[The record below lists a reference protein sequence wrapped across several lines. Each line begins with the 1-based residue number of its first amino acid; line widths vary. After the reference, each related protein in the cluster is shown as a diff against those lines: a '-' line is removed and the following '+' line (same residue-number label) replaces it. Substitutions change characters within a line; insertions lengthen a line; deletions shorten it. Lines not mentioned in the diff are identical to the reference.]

1 MIVCVRTRVL
11 LLLTGLYFAQGLP
24 FGFFTQAIPV
34 LLRDAGL
41 SLTAISL
48 TSVLYLPWGV
58 KFLWAPAVDRI
69 GTRRQWLL
77 ATQLGSAGVA
87 FALAATDLTGSLRW
101 LFVAIAAINL
111 LSATQDVAT
120 DGLAVRLLGPRER
133 GLGNGI
139 QTGAYR
145 LGMIAG
151 GGGLLWIYADGG
163 WRVLLLTLGGLIL
176 LCTVPVVFLAREGVP
191 DGAPPTVE
199 SVPTV
204 EPVPAVEAVP
214 TVEAVPAGGLS
225 VAWWHRLRR
234 PGVIGLIALLAA
246 YKFGNAMVSAIAGP
260 FLHDAGLGLKEI
272 ALVGGAL
279 SSAGALLGSALGAWW
294 AFHYGRRAALLV
306 GGIAQTVTIGLYV
319 TAALGVGGF
328 PMVVAANLTEHV
340 FGGAATVAL
349 FTLMMDASERAHAGA
364 DYTLLAC
371 AVVAAQG
378 VAGFAG
384 GAAGDLLGYA
394 ATFGIGMVLSG
405 IGCWILVRALDRGA
419 GPRSLTTWS
428 RSPAPTP

>member
-1 MIVCVRTRVL
+1 MRLRVL

-34 LLRDAGL
+34 LLREAGL

-48 TSVLYLPWGV
+48 TSFLYLPWGL

-69 GTRRQWLL
+69 GTRRRWLL

-120 DGLAVRLLGPRER
+120 DGLAVRLLGPRDR

-151 GGGLLWIYADGG
+151 GGGLLWIYAESG

-176 LCTVPVVFLAREGVP
+176 LCTVPVVLLARDEP
-191 DGAPPTVE
+191 ADGAPRPVE
-199 SVPTV
+199 HVRR
-204 EPVPAVEAVP
+204 E
-214 TVEAVPAGGLS
+214 GLGT
-225 VAWWHRLRR
+225 AWWHRLRR
-234 PGVIGLIALLAA
+234 PGVIPLIGLLAA
-246 YKFGNAMVSAIAGP
+246 YKFGNAMASSVSGP
-260 FLHDAGLGLKEI
+260 FLHDAGLGLREI
-272 ALVGGAL
+272 ALVSGAL
-279 SSAGALLGSALGAWW
+279 SSAGALAGSAVGGWL
-294 AFHYGRRAALLV
+294 AFRHGRRTALLF
-306 GGIAQTVTIGLYV
+306 GGVSQSLAVGLYV
-319 TAALGVGGF
+319 IAALGIGGGG
-328 PMVVAANLTEHV
+328 MVIAATLLEHV
-340 FGGAATVAL
+340 FGGAALVAL
-349 FTLMMDASERAHAGA
+349 FTLMMDACERDDAGA
-364 DYTLLAC
+364 DYTLLAS

-378 VAGFAG
+378 IAGFAG
-384 GAAGDLLGYA
+384 GAVGDALGYPA
-394 ATFGIGMVLSG
+394 VFTIGMVLSG
-405 IGCWILVRALDRGA
+405 IGCAVLVRGLDRGV
-419 GPRSLTTWS
+419 GPATITTW
-428 RSPAPTP
+428 RRGPVPTP

>member
-1 MIVCVRTRVL
+1 MRVL

-48 TSVLYLPWGV
+48 TSFLYLPWGV

-69 GTRRQWLL
+69 GTRRRWLL

-87 FALAATDLTGSLRW
+87 FTLAATDLSGSLRW

-111 LSATQDVAT
+111 LSATQDIAT
-120 DGLAVRLLGPRER
+120 DGLAVRMLGPRER

-176 LCTVPVVFLAREGVP
+176 LCTIPVVLLARDEPADASGPVGPDPAHAP
-191 DGAPPTVE
+191 DG
-199 SVPTV
+199 
-204 EPVPAVEAVP
+204 
-214 TVEAVPAGGLS
+214 GLGT
-225 VAWWHRLRR
+225 AWWRRLRR
-234 PGVIGLIALLAA
+234 PGVLALIGLLAA
-246 YKFGNAMVSAIAGP
+246 YKFGNAMVSSIAGP
-260 FLHDAGLGLKEI
+260 FLHDAGLALKEI
-272 ALVGGAL
+272 AVVSGAL
-279 SSAGALLGSALGAWW
+279 SSAGALLGSALGGWW
-294 AFHYGRRAALLV
+294 AFRRGRRSALLI
-306 GGIAQTVTIGLYV
+306 GGVAQTVTIALYV
-319 TAALGVGGF
+319 VAALGVGGF
-328 PMVVAANLTEHV
+328 PMVVGANLTEHV

-349 FTLMMDASERAHAGA
+349 FTLMMDASEREHAGA

-378 VAGFAG
+378 AAGFAG
-384 GAAGDLLGYA
+384 GISGDLLGYA
-394 ATFGIGMVLSG
+394 PTFTLGAVLSG
-405 IGCWILVRALDRGA
+405 IGCAVLIRAMDRGA
-419 GPRSLTTWS
+419 GPRSVTTWS
-428 RSPAPTP
+428 RGPVPTP

>member
-1 MIVCVRTRVL
+1 ML

-48 TSVLYLPWGV
+48 TSFLYLPWAL

-120 DGLAVRLLGPRER
+120 DGLAVRLLGPRDR

-151 GGGLLWIYADGG
+151 GGGLLWIYAESG

-176 LCTVPVVFLAREGVP
+176 LCTVPVVLLAQDEP
-191 DGAPPTVE
+191 SDSAPRPVE
-199 SVPTV
+199 LGRR
-204 EPVPAVEAVP
+204 
-214 TVEAVPAGGLS
+214 GGLS
-225 VAWWHRLRR
+225 TAWWRRLRR
-234 PGVIGLIALLAA
+234 PGVIPLIGLLVA
-246 YKFGNAMVSAIAGP
+246 YKFGNAMASSISGP
-260 FLHDAGLGLKEI
+260 FLHDAGLGLREI
-272 ALVGGAL
+272 AVVSGAL
-279 SSAGALLGSALGAWW
+279 SSAGALAGSAVGGWLT
-294 AFHYGRRAALLV
+294 FQHGRRTALLF
-306 GGIAQTVTIGLYV
+306 GGASQSLAVGLYV
-319 TAALGVGGF
+319 IAALGIGGGA
-328 PMVVAANLTEHV
+328 MVITATVLEHV
-340 FGGAATVAL
+340 FGGAALVAL
-349 FTLMMDASERAHAGA
+349 CTLMMDACERDDAGA
-364 DYTLLAC
+364 DYTLLAS
-371 AVVAAQG
+371 AVVATQG
-378 VAGFAG
+378 LAGFAG
-384 GAAGDLLGYA
+384 GALGDALGYSA
-394 ATFGIGMVLSG
+394 VFTVGTVLSG
-405 IGCWILVRALDRGA
+405 IGCAVLVRGLDRGV
-419 GPRSLTTWS
+419 GPTTITTWRRGS
-428 RSPAPTP
+428 APTP

>member
-1 MIVCVRTRVL
+1 MSVRVL
-11 LLLTGLYFAQGLP
+11 VLLTGLYFAQGLP

-48 TSVLYLPWGV
+48 TSFLYLPWGI

-77 ATQLGSAGVA
+77 TTQLGSAGVA
-87 FALAATDLTGSLRW
+87 FALAATDLAGSLRW
-101 LFVAIAAINL
+101 LYVAIAAINL
-111 LSATQDVAT
+111 LSATQDIAT
-120 DGLAVRLLGPRER
+120 DGLTVRLLGPRER

-176 LCTVPVVFLAREGVP
+176 LCTVPVVFLARDVPP
-191 DGAPPTVE
+191 DGAPPTVG
-199 SVPTV
+199 P
-204 EPVPAVEAVP
+204 PAA
-214 TVEAVPAGGLS
+214 AGLGT
-225 VAWWHRLRR
+225 AWWHRLRR
-234 PGVIGLIALLAA
+234 PGVIALIALLAA

-260 FLHDAGLGLKEI
+260 FLHDAGLDLKEI

-279 SSAGALLGSALGAWW
+279 SSTGALVGSALGAWW
-294 AFHYGRRAALLV
+294 AFRYGRRTALLA
-306 GGIAQTVTIGLYV
+306 GGLAQTVTIGLYV
-319 TAALGVGGF
+319 AAALGVGGF

-349 FTLMMDASERAHAGA
+349 FTLMMDASEREHAGA

-378 VAGFAG
+378 AAGFAG
-384 GAAGDLLGYA
+384 GASGDLLGYA
-394 ATFGIGMVLSG
+394 PTFGIAMVLSG
-405 IGCWILVRALDRGA
+405 VGCWMFVRALDRGA

-428 RSPAPTP
+428 RRRVPTP

>member
-1 MIVCVRTRVL
+1 ML
-11 LLLTGLYFAQGLP
+11 GLLTGLYFAQGLP

-48 TSVLYLPWGV
+48 TSLLYLPWGL

-69 GTRRQWLL
+69 GTRKRWILV
-77 ATQLGSAGVA
+77 TQLGSAGVA

-101 LFVAIAAINL
+101 LFVAIAAVNL

-151 GGGLLWIYADGG
+151 GGGLLWIYAEGG

-176 LCTVPVVFLAREGVP
+176 LCTVPVVLLAQEEAS
-191 DGAPPTVE
+191 DGAPGIP
-199 SVPTV
+199 SA
-204 EPVPAVEAVP
+204 PVQR
-214 TVEAVPAGGLS
+214 AGTT
-225 VAWWHRLRR
+225 WWRRLRR
-234 PGVIGLIALLAA
+234 PGVLPLIALLAA
-246 YKFGNAMVSAIAGP
+246 YKFGNAMVSSIAGP
-260 FLHDAGLGLKEI
+260 FLHDAGLALREI
-272 ALVGGAL
+272 ALVSGAL
-279 SSAGALLGSALGAWW
+279 SSAGALLGSALGGWW
-294 AFHYGRRAALLV
+294 AFRRGRRAALLA
-306 GGIAQTVTIGLYV
+306 GGVAQTATIGLYV
-319 TAALGVGGF
+319 VAALGIGGF

-349 FTLMMDASERAHAGA
+349 FTLMMDASEREHAGA

-378 VAGFAG
+378 AAGFAG
-384 GAAGDLLGYA
+384 GVSGDLLGYA
-394 ATFGIGMVLSG
+394 PTFALGMILSG
-405 IGCWILVRALDRGA
+405 LGCWWFVRALDRGA
-419 GPRSLTTWS
+419 GPASITTW
-428 RSPAPTP
+428 RRPAPKP

>member
-1 MIVCVRTRVL
+1 ML

-48 TSVLYLPWGV
+48 TSFLYLPWGL

-69 GTRRQWLL
+69 GTRRRWLL
-77 ATQLGSAGVA
+77 ATQFGSAGVA

-151 GGGLLWIYADGG
+151 GGGLLWVYAESG

-176 LCTVPVVFLAREGVP
+176 LCTIPVVLLARDEPEDDVARPVGP
-191 DGAPPTVE
+191 APG
-199 SVPTV
+199 
-204 EPVPAVEAVP
+204 
-214 TVEAVPAGGLS
+214 GGLS
-225 VAWWHRLRR
+225 TEWWRRLRR
-234 PGVIGLIALLAA
+234 PGVLALIGLLAA
-246 YKFGNAMVSAIAGP
+246 YKFGNAMVSSIAGP
-260 FLHDAGLGLKEI
+260 FLHDVGLAIKEI
-272 ALVGGAL
+272 ALVSGAL
-279 SSAGALLGSALGAWW
+279 SSAGALLGSALGGWW
-294 AFHYGRRAALLV
+294 AFRRGRRSALLL
-306 GGIAQTVTIGLYV
+306 GGIAQTVTIALYIV
-319 TAALGVGGF
+319 AALGIGGF

-349 FTLMMDASERAHAGA
+349 FTLMMDASERDHAGA
-364 DYTLLAC
+364 DYTVLAC

-378 VAGFAG
+378 AAGFAG
-384 GAAGDLLGYA
+384 GVSGDLLGYA
-394 ATFGIGMVLSG
+394 PTFTIGMVLSG
-405 IGCWILVRALDRGA
+405 IGCAVLIRALDVGV
-419 GPRSLTTWS
+419 GPRSLTTWT
-428 RSPAPTP
+428 RGPAPTP

>member
-1 MIVCVRTRVL
+1 MRVRIL

-48 TSVLYLPWGV
+48 TSLLYLPWGL

-69 GTRRQWLL
+69 GTRQRWILL
-77 ATQLGSAGVA
+77 TQLGSAGVA

-120 DGLAVRLLGPRER
+120 DGLAVRLLDPRER

-151 GGGLLWIYADGG
+151 GGGLLWIYSEGG

-176 LCTVPVVFLAREGVP
+176 LCTVPVVLLAHDEDSDGP
-191 DGAPPTVE
+191 DT
-199 SVPTV
+199 
-204 EPVPAVEAVP
+204 PVR
-214 TVEAVPAGGLS
+214 PAGT
-225 VAWWHRLRR
+225 AWWRRLRR
-234 PGVIGLIALLAA
+234 PGVLALIVLLAA

-260 FLHDAGLGLKEI
+260 FLHDAGLTLTEI
-272 ALVGGAL
+272 ALVSGAL
-279 SSAGALLGSALGAWW
+279 SSAGALLGSALGGWW
-294 AFHYGRRAALLV
+294 AFRHGRRAALLL
-306 GGIAQTVTIGLYV
+306 GGATQTAAIGLYV
-319 TAALGVGGF
+319 VAALGVGGF

-349 FTLMMDASERAHAGA
+349 FTLMMDASEREHAGA

-384 GAAGDLLGYA
+384 GVSGDLVGYA
-394 ATFGIGMVLSG
+394 PTFAVGMVLSAV
-405 IGCWILVRALDRGA
+405 GCWVFVRALDRGA
-419 GPRSLTTWS
+419 GPASITTW
-428 RSPAPTP
+428 RRPAPRP

>member
-1 MIVCVRTRVL
+1 ML

-48 TSVLYLPWGV
+48 TSFLYLPWGL

-101 LFVAIAAINL
+101 LFVAIAVINL

-120 DGLAVRLLGPRER
+120 DGLAVRLLGPRDR

-151 GGGLLWIYADGG
+151 GGGLLWIYAESG

-176 LCTVPVVFLAREGVP
+176 LCTVPVVLLARDEP
-191 DGAPPTVE
+191 SDGAPRPVE
-199 SVPTV
+199 HGRR
-204 EPVPAVEAVP
+204 
-214 TVEAVPAGGLS
+214 GGLGT
-225 VAWWHRLRR
+225 AWWHRLRR
-234 PGVIGLIALLAA
+234 PGVIPLIGLLAA
-246 YKFGNAMVSAIAGP
+246 YKFGNAMASSVSGP
-260 FLHDAGLGLKEI
+260 FLHDAGLDLREI
-272 ALVGGAL
+272 ALVSGAL
-279 SSAGALLGSALGAWW
+279 SSAGALAGSAVGGWL
-294 AFHYGRRAALLV
+294 AFRHGRRTALLF
-306 GGIAQTVTIGLYV
+306 GGVSQSLAVGLYV
-319 TAALGVGGF
+319 IAALGIGGGA
-328 PMVVAANLTEHV
+328 MVIAATVLEHV
-340 FGGAATVAL
+340 FGGAALVAL
-349 FTLMMDASERAHAGA
+349 CTLMMDACERDDAGA
-364 DYTLLAC
+364 DYTLLASS
-371 AVVAAQG
+371 VVATQG
-378 VAGFAG
+378 IAGFGG
-384 GAAGDLLGYA
+384 GAVGDALGYP
-394 ATFGIGMVLSG
+394 TVFTVGMVLSG
-405 IGCWILVRALDRGA
+405 IGCAVLIRGLDRGR
-419 GPRSLTTWS
+419 GPATITTW
-428 RSPAPTP
+428 RRGPVPTP

>member
-1 MIVCVRTRVL
+1 MRLRVL

-24 FGFFTQAIPV
+24 FGFFTQAVPV
-34 LLRDAGL
+34 LLRNAGL

-48 TSVLYLPWGV
+48 TSLLYLPWGL

-69 GTRRQWLL
+69 GTRRRWIL
-77 ATQLGSAGVA
+77 ATQLGSAGIA
-87 FALAATDLTGSLRW
+87 FALAATDLAGSLRW

-111 LSATQDVAT
+111 LSATQDIAT

-163 WRVLLLTLGGLIL
+163 WRVLLLTLGGAIL
-176 LCTVPVVFLAREGVP
+176 LCTVPVALLAP
-191 DGAPPTVE
+191 DDRADDAPHRAPPL
-199 SVPTV
+199 
-204 EPVPAVEAVP
+204 
-214 TVEAVPAGGLS
+214 PAGGLRA
-225 VAWWHRLRR
+225 AWWHRLRR
-234 PGVIGLIALLAA
+234 PGVIALITLLAA
-246 YKFGNAMVSAIAGP
+246 YKFGNAMVSSLAGP
-260 FLHDAGLGLKEI
+260 FLHDAGLALKEI
-272 ALVGGAL
+272 ALVSGAL
-279 SSAGALLGSALGAWW
+279 NSTGALLGSALGGWW
-294 AFHYGRRAALLV
+294 AFRHGRRSALLL
-306 GGIAQTVTIGLYV
+306 GGVAQTVTIALYV
-319 TAALGVGGF
+319 VAALGIGGF

-349 FTLMMDASERAHAGA
+349 FTLMMDASEREYAGA

-378 VAGFAG
+378 AAGFAG
-384 GAAGDLLGYA
+384 GVSGDLLGYA
-394 ATFGIGMVLSG
+394 PTFAIGMVLSG
-405 IGCWILVRALDRGA
+405 IGCAVLIRALDRGI
-419 GPRSLTTWS
+419 GPRSITTWT
-428 RSPAPTP
+428 RGPVPTP

>member
-1 MIVCVRTRVL
+1 ML

-24 FGFFTQAIPV
+24 FGFFTHAIPV

-48 TSVLYLPWGV
+48 TSFLYLPWGV

-69 GTRRQWLL
+69 GTRRRWLL
-77 ATQLGSAGVA
+77 VTQLGSAGVA

-111 LSATQDVAT
+111 LSATQDIAT

-145 LGMIAG
+145 IGMIAG
-151 GGGLLWIYADGG
+151 GGGLLWVFAEGG

-176 LCTVPVVFLAREGVP
+176 LCTLPVVFLVRDEP
-191 DGAPPTVE
+191 SDGARRTVG
-199 SVPTV
+199 PGTD
-204 EPVPAVEAVP
+204 
-214 TVEAVPAGGLS
+214 GGLAT
-225 VAWWHRLRR
+225 AWWARLRR
-234 PGVIGLIALLAA
+234 PGVLALIGLLAA
-246 YKFGNAMVSAIAGP
+246 YKFGNAMASSIVGP
-260 FLHDAGLGLKEI
+260 FLHDVGLSLKEI
-272 ALVGGAL
+272 ALVSGAL
-279 SSAGALLGSALGAWW
+279 SSAGALLGSALGGWW
-294 AFHYGRRAALLV
+294 AFHYGRRPALVL
-306 GGIAQTVTIGLYV
+306 GGVTQSVAVGLYV
-319 TAALGVGGF
+319 VAALGVGGY
-328 PMVVAANLTEHV
+328 PLVVTASLTEHV

-349 FTLMMDASERAHAGA
+349 FTLMMDASEREHAGA

-384 GAAGDLLGYA
+384 GASGDLLGYA
-394 ATFGIGMVLSG
+394 PTFALGMVLSG
-405 IGCWILVRALDRGA
+405 IGCAVFVRALDRGA
-419 GPRSLTTWS
+419 GPASLVTWK
-428 RSPAPTP
+428 PASAPRP

>member
-1 MIVCVRTRVL
+1 MPLRVL

-48 TSVLYLPWGV
+48 TSFLYLPWGL
-58 KFLWAPAVDRI
+58 KFLWAPAVDRM

-151 GGGLLWIYADGG
+151 GGGLLWIYAEGG
-163 WRVLLLTLGGLIL
+163 WRVLLITLGGLIL
-176 LCTVPVVFLAREGVP
+176 LFTVPVVVLARDESSDGGPRLGHRPTEGL
-191 DGAPPTVE
+191 GT
-199 SVPTV
+199 
-204 EPVPAVEAVP
+204 
-214 TVEAVPAGGLS
+214 
-225 VAWWHRLRR
+225 AWWHRLRR
-234 PGVIGLIALLAA
+234 PGVIPLIGLLAA
-246 YKFGNAMVSAIAGP
+246 YKFGNAMASSISGP
-260 FLHDAGLGLKEI
+260 FLHDAGLTLHQI
-272 ALVGGAL
+272 ALVSGAL
-279 SSAGALLGSALGAWW
+279 SSAGALAGSALGGWL
-294 AFHYGRRAALLV
+294 AFRYGRRSALLF
-306 GGIAQTVTIGLYV
+306 GGVSQTLAVGLYV
-319 TAALGVGGF
+319 AAALGIGGGA
-328 PMVVAANLTEHV
+328 MVISATVLEHV
-340 FGGAATVAL
+340 FGGAALVAL
-349 FTLMMDASERAHAGA
+349 CTLMMDACERDDAGA
-364 DYTLLAC
+364 DYTLLAS
-371 AVVAAQG
+371 AVVATQG
-378 VAGFAG
+378 LAGFAG
-384 GAAGDLLGYA
+384 AAVGDVLGYSA
-394 ATFGIGMVLSG
+394 AFTIGMVLSG
-405 IGCWILVRALDRGA
+405 LGCAVLVRGLDRGR
-419 GPRSLTTWS
+419 GPAAITTWT
-428 RSPAPTP
+428 RRPAPTP

>member
-1 MIVCVRTRVL
+1 MRLRVL

-48 TSVLYLPWGV
+48 TSFLYLPWGL

-120 DGLAVRLLGPRER
+120 DGLAVRLLGPRDR

-151 GGGLLWIYADGG
+151 GGGLLWIYAEGG

-176 LCTVPVVFLAREGVP
+176 LCTIPVVLLARDEPADVAHP
-191 DGAPPTVE
+191 ESAP
-199 SVPTV
+199 S
-204 EPVPAVEAVP
+204 
-214 TVEAVPAGGLS
+214 GGLS
-225 VAWWHRLRR
+225 TAWWHRLRR
-234 PGVIGLIALLAA
+234 PGVLALIGLLAA
-246 YKFGNAMVSAIAGP
+246 YKFGNAMVSSIAGP
-260 FLHDAGLGLKEI
+260 FLHDAGLALKEI
-272 ALVGGAL
+272 ALVSGAL
-279 SSAGALLGSALGAWW
+279 SSAGALLGSALGGWW
-294 AFHYGRRAALLV
+294 AFRRGRRSALLL
-306 GGIAQTVTIGLYV
+306 GGIAQTVTVALYV
-319 TAALGVGGF
+319 VAALGLGGF

-349 FTLMMDASERAHAGA
+349 FTLMMDASEREHAGA

-378 VAGFAG
+378 AAGFAG
-384 GAAGDLLGYA
+384 GVSGDLLGYA
-394 ATFGIGMVLSG
+394 PTFAIGMALSG
-405 IGCWILVRALDRGA
+405 IGCAVLIHALDVGI
-419 GPRSLTTWS
+419 GPRSLTTWD
-428 RSPAPTP
+428 RGPAPTP

>member
-1 MIVCVRTRVL
+1 MGPHRPSPGANCQNHRVRLRVL

-48 TSVLYLPWGV
+48 TSFLYLPWGL

-120 DGLAVRLLGPRER
+120 DGLAVRLLGPRDR

-151 GGGLLWIYADGG
+151 GGGLLWIYAEGG

-176 LCTVPVVFLAREGVP
+176 LCTVPVAVLARETP
-191 DGAPPTVE
+191 DGAPPTVR
-199 SVPTV
+199 SAPG
-204 EPVPAVEAVP
+204 
-214 TVEAVPAGGLS
+214 GGLS
-225 VAWWHRLRR
+225 AAWWHRLRR
-234 PGVIGLIALLAA
+234 PGVIALIALLAA

-260 FLHDAGLGLKEI
+260 FLHDAGLNLKEI

-294 AFHYGRRAALLV
+294 AFRYGRRAALLA
-306 GGIAQTVTIGLYV
+306 GGIAQTATIGLYV
-319 TAALGVGGF
+319 VAALGLGGF

-349 FTLMMDASERAHAGA
+349 FTLMMDASEREHAGA

-378 VAGFAG
+378 AAGFVG
-384 GAAGDLLGYA
+384 GACGDVLGYA
-394 ATFGIGMVLSG
+394 ATFTIGMVLSG
-405 IGCWILVRALDRGA
+405 VGCAVFVRGLDRGR
-419 GPRSLTTWS
+419 GPAAITTW
-428 RSPAPTP
+428 RRRPAPTP

>member
-1 MIVCVRTRVL
+1 MPLRVL

-48 TSVLYLPWGV
+48 TSFLYLPWGL

-69 GTRRQWLL
+69 GTRRQWLI

-87 FALAATDLTGSLRW
+87 FALAATDLAGSLRW

-111 LSATQDVAT
+111 LSATQDIAT

-151 GGGLLWIYADGG
+151 GGGLLWIYAASG

-176 LCTVPVVFLAREGVP
+176 LCTVPVVLLAREEAP
-191 DGAPPTVE
+191 DGAVPP
-199 SVPTV
+199 
-204 EPVPAVEAVP
+204 ARA
-214 TVEAVPAGGLS
+214 PAGASGGLAS
-225 VAWWHRLRR
+225 AWWHRLRR
-234 PGVIGLIALLAA
+234 PGALALIGLLAA
-246 YKFGNAMVSAIAGP
+246 YKFGNAMVSSIAGP
-260 FLHDAGLGLKEI
+260 FLHDTGLALKEI
-272 ALVGGAL
+272 ALVSGAL
-279 SSAGALLGSALGAWW
+279 SSAGALLGSALGGWW
-294 AFHYGRRAALLV
+294 AFRHGRRSALLA
-306 GGIAQTVTIGLYV
+306 GGIAQTVTIALYIV
-319 TAALGVGGF
+319 AALGVGGF

-349 FTLMMDASERAHAGA
+349 FTLMMDASERDHAGA
-364 DYTLLAC
+364 DYTVLAC

-378 VAGFAG
+378 AAGLAG
-384 GAAGDLLGYA
+384 GVSGDLLGYA
-394 ATFGIGMVLSG
+394 TTFAIGMVLSG
-405 IGCWILVRALDRGA
+405 IGCAVLIRALDAGT

-428 RSPAPTP
+428 RGPAPTP

>member
-1 MIVCVRTRVL
+1 MSVRVL
-11 LLLTGLYFAQGLP
+11 VLLTGLYFAQGLP

-48 TSVLYLPWGV
+48 TSFLYLPWGI

-87 FALAATDLTGSLRW
+87 FALAATDLAGSLRW

-111 LSATQDVAT
+111 LSATQDIAT
-120 DGLAVRLLGPRER
+120 DGLTVRLLGPRER

-176 LCTVPVVFLAREGVP
+176 LCTVPVAFLARETPP
-191 DGAPPTVE
+191 DGPPSTAL
-199 SVPTV
+199 PG
-204 EPVPAVEAVP
+204 PP
-214 TVEAVPAGGLS
+214 GGLS
-225 VAWWHRLRR
+225 TAWWHRLRR
-234 PGVIGLIALLAA
+234 PGVIALIALLAA

-260 FLHDAGLGLKEI
+260 FLHDTGLNLKEI
-272 ALVGGAL
+272 ALVSGAL
-279 SSAGALLGSALGAWW
+279 SSAGALVGSALGGWW
-294 AFHYGRRAALLV
+294 AFRYGRRAALI
-306 GGIAQTVTIGLYV
+306 GGGVSQTVAIGLYV
-319 TAALGVGGF
+319 AAAIGLGGF

-349 FTLMMDASERAHAGA
+349 FTLMMDASEHEHAGA

-378 VAGFAG
+378 AAGFAG
-384 GAAGDLLGYA
+384 GVSGDLLGYA
-394 ATFGIGMVLSG
+394 ATFGIGMALSG
-405 IGCWILVRALDRGA
+405 IGCWVFVRALDRGS

-428 RSPAPTP
+428 RNPAPTP